1 MFGPIAG
8 GFKALSTMLIRITL
22 QRMEGMFFQLL
33 FCPEKFGTRTRHA
46 FEGALMPFSVSPQRK
61 VMVG

>member
-8 GFKALSTMLIRITL
+8 GFKALSTMLTRITL
-22 QRMEGMFFQLL
+22 QRMGMGMLFQLL
-33 FCPEKFGTRTRHA
+33 FCPKKLGTRHA

-61 VMVG
+61 VVVG

>member
-33 FCPEKFGTRTRHA
+33 FCPEKLGTRHT

-61 VMVG
+61 VVVG